1 MRILGA
7 LTIAFGALRSNR
19 LRTFLTV
26 LGIVIGISSVIV
38 ILSAGQA
45 LKGYVI
51 DELNAF
57 GSGIIQVE
65 VKVPSV
71 EHTSSE
77 NAVGLAMGVSITTL
91 KESDTEAITS
101 LPNIEKAYSAVM
113 GQAVVSYQG
122 EDKVTYLYG
131 VSADFIDIDA
141 SEVQEGRFFTKEED
155 EALSPVVVLG
165 SEIKERFFGSEE
177 AVGKYI
183 KIGRRNYKVIGV
195 MAKRGSA
202 MFFNWDELIYLPLR
216 TLQKRVMGID
226 YITFLVAKMK
236 DPFLDQETKREIE
249 ALLRQRHNISNPDK
263 DDFAVTTQEEMQEML
278 DVILGGVQLLLLVI
292 ASISLLV
299 GGIGIMNIMYVSV
312 AERTYEIG
320 LRKAVGASQ
329 HDILWQFL
337 WEAVVITLLG
347 GVIGMVLGVIAAIF
361 LTDLAHSYGY
371 NFSFILPWW
380 SLVVAVG
387 FAAAVGLVF
396 GIYPAKKA
404 AALHP
409 IDALRKVV

>member
-1 MRILGA
+1 MPA
-7 LTIAFGALRSNR
+7 T
-19 LRTFLTV
+19 
-26 LGIVIGISSVIV
+26 
-38 ILSAGQA
+38 
-45 LKGYVI
+45 
-51 DELNAF
+51 
-57 GSGIIQVE
+57 
-65 VKVPSV
+65 
-71 EHTSSE
+71 EHNSSE
-77 NAVGLAMGVSITTL
+77 NAVGIATGVSITTL
-91 KESDTEAITS
+91 KESDTEAIVA

-122 EDKVTYLYG
+122 QDKVTYLYG

-141 SEVQEGRFFTKEED
+141 SEVAEGRFFTEEED
-155 EALSPVVVLG
+155 EALASVAVLG
-165 SEIKERFFGSEE
+165 SRIKEKFFGPDE

-202 MFFNWDELIYLPLR
+202 MFFDWDELVYLPLR

-226 YITFLVAKMK
+226 HITFLVAAMK
-236 DPFLDQETKREIE
+236 DPSLDQETKREIE

-263 DDFAVTTQEEMQEML
+263 DDFAVTTQEEMQGML

-329 HDILWQFL
+329 RDILWQFL

-347 GVIGMVLGVIAAIF
+347 GIVGMILGVAAAIF
-361 LTDLAHSYGY
+361 LTDLAHRHGY
-371 NFSFILPWW
+371 NFSFTLPWW
-380 SLVVAVG
+380 SFVVAVG

-404 AALHP
+404 ATLHP

>member
-65 VKVPSV
+65 VKVPSA

-91 KESDTEAITS
+91 KESDAEAIAT
-101 LPNIEKAYSAVM
+101 LPNIEKVYSAVM
-113 GQAVVSYQG
+113 GQAVVSYKG

-131 VSADFIDIDA
+131 VSADFINIDT
-141 SEVQEGRFFTKEED
+141 SEVAEGRFFTKEED
-155 EALSPVVVLG
+155 EALAPVVVLG
-165 SEIKERFFGSEE
+165 SEIKEKFFGPDE

-183 KIGRRNYKVIGV
+183 KVGRRNYKVIGV

-202 MFFNWDELIYLPLR
+202 MFFNWDEMIYLPLR

-226 YITFLVAKMK
+226 YITFLVAQMK
-236 DPFLDQETKREIE
+236 DPSLDQETKREIE
-249 ALLRQRHNISNPDK
+249 ALLRQRHNISSPDK

-347 GVIGMVLGVIAAIF
+347 GVVGMVLGVMAAIF

-371 NFSFILPWW
+371 NFSFTLPWW

-387 FAAAVGLVF
+387 FATAVGLVF